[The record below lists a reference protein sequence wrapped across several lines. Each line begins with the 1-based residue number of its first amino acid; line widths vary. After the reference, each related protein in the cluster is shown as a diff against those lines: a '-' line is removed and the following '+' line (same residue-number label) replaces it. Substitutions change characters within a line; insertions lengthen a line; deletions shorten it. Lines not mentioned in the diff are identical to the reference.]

1 MSSASQLAVA
11 KGPMLALLTNAGGS
25 SSPSWSIPSTNYTK
39 GEELIDALSCTTT
52 KAGENGAV
60 SWTSASGMP
69 AVRPPFVCS
78 VCRLTDG
85 QVLLPSSVFNA
96 TYCDLLKTD
105 ASGDAGTP
113 WVTQSSGMG
122 RALSTIGALVVTS
135 LSVLFLVTWVG

>member
-1 MSSASQLAVA
+1 
-11 KGPMLALLTNAGGS
+11 MLALLTNAGGS
-25 SSPSWSIPSTNYTK
+25 SSPGWSIPSTNYTK

-60 SWTSASGMP
+60 SWMSASGMP
-69 AVRPPFVCS
+69 AVRPPFVRSISRRPC
-78 VCRLTDG
+78 LTDG